1 MNAQI
6 HPTAV
11 VDREAKLHPSVQVG
25 AFCVVGPKVELHEG
39 VRLVNHVVV
48 DGRTTI
54 GKGTIVYPF
63 ASLGQPPQSLA
74 YKGEDTAL
82 IIGENNVIREHVTMN
97 PGTVKGGGETRV
109 GDNCMFM
116 ADSHVAHDCIV
127 GNNCVFANN
136 AMIGGHVIVE
146 DFVWLG
152 GAAAV
157 HQFGRIGKH
166 AFVGG
171 MAGLEGDL
179 IPYGSVMGNR
189 AYLAG
194 LNLVGLKRRGF
205 TREQIHE
212 LRNAYRLLFA
222 QEGTFQERLG
232 DVAELFENNSEV
244 MEIVHFIRAGNN
256 RPLCMPSRET
266 RNDTA

>member
-1 MNAQI
+1 MPKI
-6 HPTAV
+6 HPSSV
-11 VDREAKLHPSVQVG
+11 VDPGAKIHDSVEIG
-25 AFCVVGPKVELHEG
+25 AFCVVGAKVVLGEN
-39 VRLVNHVVV
+39 VRLYNHVCV
-48 DGRTTI
+48 DGHTTI
-54 GKGTIVYPF
+54 GRGTQVFPF

-74 YKGEDTAL
+74 YKGEDTQL
-82 IIGENNVIREHVTMN
+82 VIGENNLIREHVTMN
-97 PGTVKGGGETRV
+97 PGTLKGGGFTRV

-127 GNNCVFANN
+127 GSNCVFANN
-136 AMIGGHVIVE
+136 AMVGGHVVVD

-152 GAAAV
+152 GGAAV
-157 HQFGRIGKH
+157 HQFSRIGRH

-189 AYLAG
+189 AYLGG

-205 TREQIHE
+205 SRDQIHE

-222 QEGTFQERLG
+222 QEGTFQERLS
-232 DVAELFENNSEV
+232 DVAELFANNEEV
-244 MEIVHFIRAGNN
+244 MEIVNFIRAGGN
-256 RPLCMPSRET
+256 RPLCMPNRESRAEP
-266 RNDTA
+266 A

>member
-1 MNAQI
+1 MTNI
-6 HPTAV
+6 HPSAV
-11 VDREAKLHPSVQVG
+11 IDPKAEIHESVQIG
-25 AFCVVGPKVELHEG
+25 PFCVVGPQVKLG
-39 VRLVNHVVV
+39 ANVRLVNHVCV
-48 DGRTTI
+48 DGATTI
-54 GKGTIVYPF
+54 GEGTTVFPF

-74 YKGEDTAL
+74 YKGEPVEL
-82 IIGENNVIREHVTMN
+82 VIGRNNLIREHVTMN
-97 PGTVKGGGETRV
+97 PGTAKGGAMTR
-109 GDNCMFM
+109 
-116 ADSHVAHDCIV
+116 V

-136 AMIGGHVIVE
+136 AMVGGHVIVE

-152 GAAAV
+152 GGAAV
-157 HQFGRIGKH
+157 HQFSRIGRH

-205 TREQIHE
+205 SRDQIHE

-222 QEGTFQERLG
+222 QEGTFQERLS
-232 DVAELFENNSEV
+232 DVAELFASNAEV
-244 MEIVHFIRAGNN
+244 MEIVNFVRNNTN
-256 RPLCMPSRET
+256 RPLCMPNRET
-266 RNDTA
+266 RAEPE

>member
-1 MNAQI
+1 MTKI
-6 HPTAV
+6 HPSAV
-11 VDREAKLHPSVQVG
+11 VDPKAEIHGSVEIG
-25 AFCVVGPKVELHEG
+25 PFCVVGPQ
-39 VRLVNHVVV
+39 VRLGANVRLFSHVCV
-48 DGRTTI
+48 DGATTI
-54 GKGTIVYPF
+54 GEGTTVFPF
-63 ASLGQPPQSLA
+63 ASLGHPPQSLA
-74 YKGEDTAL
+74 YRGEPVEL
-82 IIGENNVIREHVTMN
+82 IIGRNNLIREHVTMN
-97 PGTVKGGGETRV
+97 PGTAKGGAVTRV

-127 GNNCVFANN
+127 GSNCVFANN
-136 AMIGGHVIVE
+136 AMVGGHVIVE

-152 GAAAV
+152 GGAAV
-157 HQFGRIGKH
+157 HQFSRIGRH

-205 TREQIHE
+205 SRDQIHE

-222 QEGTFQERLG
+222 EEGTFQERLS
-232 DVAELFENNSEV
+232 DVAELFASNAEV
-244 MEIVHFIRAGNN
+244 MEIVNFVRNNTN
-256 RPLCMPSRET
+256 RPLCMPNRET
-266 RNDTA
+266 RNELA

>member
-1 MNAQI
+1 MTKI
-6 HPTAV
+6 HPSAV
-11 VDREAKLHPSVQVG
+11 VDPKAEIHESVEIG
-25 AFCVVGPKVELHEG
+25 PFCVVGPQ
-39 VRLVNHVVV
+39 VRLGANVRLFSHVCV
-48 DGRTTI
+48 DGATTI
-54 GKGTIVYPF
+54 GEGTTVFPF
-63 ASLGQPPQSLA
+63 ASLGHPPQSLA
-74 YKGEDTAL
+74 YRGEPVEL
-82 IIGENNVIREHVTMN
+82 IIGRNNLIREHVTMN
-97 PGTVKGGGETRV
+97 PGTAKGGAVTRV

-127 GNNCVFANN
+127 GSNCVFANN
-136 AMIGGHVIVE
+136 AMVGGHVIVE

-152 GAAAV
+152 GGAAV
-157 HQFGRIGKH
+157 HQFSRIGRH

-205 TREQIHE
+205 SRDQIHE

-222 QEGTFQERLG
+222 QEGTFQERLS
-232 DVAELFENNSEV
+232 DVAELFASNAEV
-244 MEIVHFIRAGNN
+244 MEIVNFVRNNTN
-256 RPLCMPSRET
+256 RPLCMPNRET
-266 RNDTA
+266 RNEMA

>member
-1 MNAQI
+1 MTRI

-11 VDREAKLHPSVQVG
+11 VDPKAEVHESVQIG
-25 AFCVVGPKVELHEG
+25 PFCVIGPQVRLSAN
-39 VRLVNHVVV
+39 VRLVNHVCV
-48 DGRTTI
+48 DGATTI
-54 GKGTIVYPF
+54 GEGTTVFPF

-74 YKGEDTAL
+74 YKGEPVEL
-82 IIGENNVIREHVTMN
+82 IIGRNNLIREHVTMN
-97 PGTVKGGGETRV
+97 PGTAKGGAVTRV

-127 GNNCVFANN
+127 GSNCVFANN
-136 AMIGGHVIVE
+136 AMVGGHVIVE

-152 GAAAV
+152 GGAAV
-157 HQFGRIGKH
+157 HQFSRIGRH

-205 TREQIHE
+205 SREKIHE

-222 QEGTFQERLG
+222 EEGTFQERLS
-232 DVAELFENNSEV
+232 DVAELFASNAEV
-244 MEIVHFIRAGNN
+244 MEIVSFVRNNTN
-256 RPLCMPSRET
+256 RPLCMPNRET
-266 RNDTA
+266 RNEMA

>member
-1 MNAQI
+1 MTKI
-6 HPTAV
+6 HPSAV
-11 VDREAKLHPSVQVG
+11 VDRGAQVHETVEIG
-25 AFCVVGPKVELHEG
+25 PFCVVGSKVVLG
-39 VRLVNHVVV
+39 KNVRLVNHVCV
-48 DGRTTI
+48 DGRTSI
-54 GKGTIVYPF
+54 GEGTLVYPF

-74 YKGEDTAL
+74 YKGEDTEL
-82 IIGENNVIREHVTMN
+82 VIGASNIIREHVTMN
-97 PGTVKGGGETRV
+97 PGTAQGSAVTRV
-109 GDNCMFM
+109 GDRCMFM
-116 ADSHVAHDCIV
+116 ADSHVAHDCVV
-127 GNNCVFANN
+127 GSNCVFANN
-136 AMIGGHVIVE
+136 AMVGGHVVVE

-152 GAAAV
+152 GGAAV
-157 HQFGRIGKH
+157 HQFSRIGKH

-222 QEGTFQERLG
+222 QEGTFQERLA
-232 DVAELFENNSEV
+232 DVAELFANNEEV
-244 MEIVHFIRAGNN
+244 MDIVNFVRAGGN
-256 RPLCMPSRET
+256 RPLCMPIRESRAEQ
-266 RNDTA
+266 A

>member
-1 MNAQI
+1 MTKI
-6 HPTAV
+6 HPSAV
-11 VDREAKLHPSVQVG
+11 IERGAKVHDSVEVG
-25 AFCVVGPKVELHEG
+25 PFCVVGANVELQEG
-39 VRLVNHVVV
+39 VKLVNHVCV
-48 DGRTTI
+48 DGHTTI
-54 GKGTIVYPF
+54 GKGTMVYPF

-74 YKGEDTAL
+74 YKGEDTKL
-82 IIGENNVIREHVTMN
+82 IIGANNIIREHVTMN
-97 PGTVKGGGETRV
+97 PGTAKGGAMTKV

-127 GNNCVFANN
+127 GSNCVFANN
-136 AMIGGHVIVE
+136 AMVGGHVVVE

-152 GAAAV
+152 GGAAV
-157 HQFGRIGKH
+157 HQFSRIGKH

-212 LRNAYRLLFA
+212 LRNAYRLMFA
-222 QEGTFQERLG
+222 QEGTFQERLA
-232 DVAELFENNSEV
+232 DVAELFANNGEV
-244 MEIVHFIRAGNN
+244 MDIVNFVRSGGS
-256 RPLCMPSRET
+256 RPLCMPNRENRT
-266 RNDTA
+266 ETA